1 MGDIVQSQRDSGS
14 ITPQMMP
21 PPSFPSTPSTLPQR
35 PTVFMLMTTMER
47 LEQSTGVSSR
57 CVPATVLTDCP
68 LGRRGFT
75 SEHLPEVEV
84 MPTAVRAAILEGKD
98 VNLATLLMPNFDLG
112 EYSRYSE
119 SDRAQF
125 LRPLSSD
132 PRLNRNLTL
141 AEFISAFNK
150 YRNIMCEVWD
160 RRQELDAYE
169 AMVVG
174 IASHIEGTSFY
185 EYHKAFAARA
195 AALIVQHNV
204 KIDWAV
210 RDNGMFCSLFVGQ
223 TTQRYV
229 RYVADL
235 SNFCPILASGK
246 PQAQSVNAYRGS
258 LPGRPNQTHTSTDIQ
273 GRPRVS
279 AGQREV

>member
-1 MGDIVQSQRDSGS
+1 
-14 ITPQMMP
+14 
-21 PPSFPSTPSTLPQR
+21 
-35 PTVFMLMTTMER
+35 
-47 LEQSTGVSSR
+47 
-57 CVPATVLTDCP
+57 
-68 LGRRGFT
+68 
-75 SEHLPEVEV
+75 
-84 MPTAVRAAILEGKD
+84 MPTAVRAAILDGKD

-119 SDRAQF
+119 SDHAQF

-141 AEFISAFNK
+141 AEFITAFNK
-150 YRNIMCEVWD
+150 YRNIMCEIWD

-174 IASHIEGTSFY
+174 IASRIEGTSFY

-210 RDNGMFCSLFVGQ
+210 RDNGMFCSLFVSQ
-223 TTQRYV
+223 TAKV
-229 RYVADL
+229 CSLCGSVAHL
-235 SNFCPILASGK
+235 SNFCPMLASGK

-258 LPGRPNQTHTSTDIQ
+258 LPGRPNQTHTSTDI
-273 GRPRVS
+273 
-279 AGQREV
+279 